1 MKKIIIIIIG
11 ILFITGCQSE
21 KLTPTSIVEAYLSKY
36 QNLDKSVL
44 KDLEMSLEDEKN
56 ITKEQKN
63 EYKSLI
69 EKQYQNLSYKIKNEE
84 IVGNNATV
92 EVEIEVLDY
101 ATSINNSKK
110 YFLEHESE
118 FLKENE
124 AQIKEDDLDKAK
136 TYIDYKIEKLKEQ
149 KNKTKYQ
156 ITFDLEKSREVW
168 ELRNL
173 NEIDRQKIHGLY

>member
-1 MKKIIIIIIG
+1 M
-11 ILFITGCQSE
+11 
-21 KLTPTSIVEAYLSKY
+21 
-36 QNLDKSVL
+36 
-44 KDLEMSLEDEKN
+44 
-56 ITKEQKN
+56 
-63 EYKSLI
+63 
-69 EKQYQNLSYKIKNEE
+69 SYKIKNEE

-124 AQIKEDDLDKAK
+124 VQIKEDDLDKAK

-156 ITFDLEKSREVW
+156 ITFDLEKSGEVW

>member
-1 MKKIIIIIIG
+1 M
-11 ILFITGCQSE
+11 TE
-21 KLTPTSIVEAYLSKY
+21 
-36 QNLDKSVL
+36 
-44 KDLEMSLEDEKN
+44 
-56 ITKEQKN
+56 EQKK

-136 TYIDYKIEKLKEQ
+136 TYIDYKKGVLLTPQATVVASLTEDELKATKGK
-149 KNKTKYQ
+149 KNALTKSLLLERAKTDY
-156 ITFDLEKSREVW
+156 LEDALESYES
-168 ELRNL
+168 
-173 NEIDRQKIHGLY
+173 

>member
-1 MKKIIIIIIG
+1 MLLCEFDG
-11 ILFITGCQSE
+11 IQHFKPIKFS
-21 KLTPTSIVEAYLSKY
+21 PHIS
-36 QNLDKSVL
+36 D
-44 KDLEMSLEDEKN
+44 EDTEIN
-56 ITKEQKN
+56 FNEQKH
-63 EYKSLI
+63 KD
-69 EKQYQNLSYKIKNEE
+69 KIKNEE

-101 ATSINNSKK
+101 ATSVNNSKK

-156 ITFDLEKSREVW
+156 ITFDLEKSGEVW

>member
-1 MKKIIIIIIG
+1 M
-11 ILFITGCQSE
+11 
-21 KLTPTSIVEAYLSKY
+21 
-36 QNLDKSVL
+36 
-44 KDLEMSLEDEKN
+44 
-56 ITKEQKN
+56 
-63 EYKSLI
+63 
-69 EKQYQNLSYKIKNEE
+69 SYKIKNEE

-110 YFLEHESE
+110 YFLEHEGE

-124 AQIKEDDLDKAK
+124 VQIKEDDLDKVK

-156 ITFDLEKSREVW
+156 ITFDLEKSGGVW

>member
-1 MKKIIIIIIG
+1 MAMDG
-11 ILFITGCQSE
+11 F
-21 KLTPTSIVEAYLSKY
+21 
-36 QNLDKSVL
+36 
-44 KDLEMSLEDEKN
+44 
-56 ITKEQKN
+56 
-63 EYKSLI
+63 
-69 EKQYQNLSYKIKNEE
+69 
-84 IVGNNATV
+84 
-92 EVEIEVLDY
+92 
-101 ATSINNSKK
+101 
-110 YFLEHESE
+110 SE